1 MDAQVSSVGGK
12 YNGVADVLI
21 RVEGQREDLSR

>member
-1 MDAQVSSVGGK
+1 MDDQVPVGGK
-12 YNGVADVLI
+12 YNGVADGLI